1 MTARSGDITDQPQA
15 AQLVAIVL
23 ATFVLSGLSAS
34 LATGTVIL
42 RDGLSLREAGRLL
55 DTSYRKTA
63 ASEVVLGWVLAVAY
77 GSVGWWAALVCATL
91 VLVIWQAHID
101 RERARHDAMTGLLS
115 RTGFDA
121 RLAEV
126 LVGVGRG
133 AGRIALLAID
143 LDRFKAVNDEYG
155 HGTGDQVIREV
166 GARLQASVRL
176 TDAAVRL
183 GGDEFGVLLVGVS
196 DAAAAEA
203 LAWKIHRSL
212 CEPIETDRATITIGA
227 SIGVY
232 VLEPGGRMPTIE
244 RLHAISDQEMFLMK
258 ADGGGVRVRASS
270 DPISSDQTG
279 PTGRVGTSR
288 PARAARDADPPA
300 AAPRYRGAM
309 SSRQVD
315 VPGGRL
321 SVRDEGAGPPIVLL
335 HAGVADLRAWDDVVP
350 PLIAAGY
357 RAVRYDARGH
367 GPSPTDDVA
376 FSQRADLLAVLDAL
390 GIGRAALVGNSRGG
404 MIALD
409 TAIEAPDRVV
419 AVVAVAAGISGFDGE
434 ATPAEQELFE
444 RYRAVDTAE
453 PFDAAAL
460 TAFEVGVWADGPG
473 QAPGRAPAAVRERL
487 YAMNLPLNAVDRVR
501 GRDIDLDP
509 PAIDRLA
516 ELRCPV
522 LAIAGGLDFTE
533 TVQAAERLVAEA
545 PDARA
550 LVWDDVAHMIG
561 MEQPDRLAAAI
572 TEFLAPLDRWT

>member
-1 MTARSGDITDQPQA
+1 MSSSSHGFGVLTFHLPFIIAATALGGPVAGGWVAMISTLEARELREVPWYGTLANHSAMALSAVLGGIVYAAVREGPLGDITDQPQA

-91 VLVIWQAHID
+91 VLVVWQAHID

-212 CEPIETDRATITIGA
+212 CEPIETDRAIDHDR
-227 SIGVY
+227 GVD
-232 VLEPGGRMPTIE
+232 R
-244 RLHAISDQEMFLMK
+244 RLRPRARRTD
-258 ADGGGVRVRASS
+258 ADDRASPR
-270 DPISSDQTG
+270 DL
-279 PTGRVGTSR
+279 R
-288 PARAARDADPPA
+288 P
-300 AAPRYRGAM
+300 G
-309 SSRQVD
+309 D
-315 VPGGRL
+315 VPDEGRRRRRAGPRVERPDL
-321 SVRDEGAGPPIVLL
+321 LRSDRPDRPRRDEPP
-335 HAGVADLRAWDDVVP
+335 
-350 PLIAAGY
+350 
-357 RAVRYDARGH
+357 
-367 GPSPTDDVA
+367 
-376 FSQRADLLAVLDAL
+376 
-390 GIGRAALVGNSRGG
+390 
-404 MIALD
+404 
-409 TAIEAPDRVV
+409 
-419 AVVAVAAGISGFDGE
+419 GE
-434 ATPAEQELFE
+434 SAT
-444 RYRAVDTAE
+444 
-453 PFDAAAL
+453 
-460 TAFEVGVWADGPG
+460 
-473 QAPGRAPAAVRERL
+473 
-487 YAMNLPLNAVDRVR
+487 
-501 GRDIDLDP
+501 
-509 PAIDRLA
+509 
-516 ELRCPV
+516 
-522 LAIAGGLDFTE
+522 
-533 TVQAAERLVAEA
+533 
-545 PDARA
+545 
-550 LVWDDVAHMIG
+550 
-561 MEQPDRLAAAI
+561 
-572 TEFLAPLDRWT
+572 